1 MFSGRT
7 LLIVTQHAKQ
17 EVLAPVLEEALGV
30 RCVVAEGFDTDQLGT
45 FSGEVH
51 REDDPLSTA
60 RKKCLQ
66 GMDTMGLDLA
76 VASEG
81 SFGPHPS
88 IPFIPADDEL
98 LVLIDKKNDIEI
110 FVREISTET
119 NFQGKE
125 VRTEG
130 DLLAFAER
138 AGFPSHGLI
147 LKDAANP
154 FTRVVKGITRT
165 DLLTDTFHRL
175 ISDFGKAYVETDMRA
190 MFNPTR
196 MAVIKSAA
204 LKLAEKIRSE
214 CPVCHC
220 PGYGVT
226 EAREGLP
233 CALCHTPTRST
244 LSHIYTCLKCGHREE
259 KMYPAGKT
267 LESAMYCDLCNP

>member
-1 MFSGRT
+1 MFRGRT
-7 LLIVTQHAKQ
+7 LLIVTQHAKE

-30 RCVVAEGFDTDQLGT
+30 RCVVSEGFDTDRLGT

-51 REDDPLSTA
+51 REEDSLSTA
-60 RKKCLQ
+60 RKKCLH
-66 GMDTMGLDLA
+66 GMEKMGLDLA

-81 SFGPHPS
+81 SFGPHPT
-88 IPFIPADDEL
+88 IPFIPADDEW
-98 LVLIDKKNDIEI
+98 LVLIDQKHDIEI
-110 FVREISTET
+110 VVREISTNT
-119 NFQGKE
+119 NFQGTE
-125 VRTEG
+125 VSSED
-130 DLLAFAER
+130 DLLAFAGR

-154 FTRVVKGITRT
+154 FTRVVKGITRS
-165 DLLTDTFHRL
+165 DVLIDTFHRL
-175 ISDFGKAYVETDMRA
+175 TSDFGKAYIETDMRA

-204 LKLAEKIRSE
+204 LKLAEKTRSE
-214 CPVCHC
+214 CPVCQR
-220 PGYGVT
+220 PGFGVT

-233 CALCHTPTRST
+233 CALCHAPTRST